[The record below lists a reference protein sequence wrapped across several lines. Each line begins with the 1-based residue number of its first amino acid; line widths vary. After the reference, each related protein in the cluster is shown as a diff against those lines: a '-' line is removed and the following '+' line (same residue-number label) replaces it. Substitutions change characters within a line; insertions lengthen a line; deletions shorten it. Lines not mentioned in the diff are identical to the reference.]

1 MEQNSSTTFVADNRS
16 FFSRRDW
23 SSFWT
28 AFLIS
33 FAVYFY
39 TLAPTVTMEDCGE
52 LATAG
57 AYLGVPHPP
66 GYPIWTMLVW
76 VFTKVFS
83 FVTFRGQPNPA
94 WSISLASAVFGALA
108 SGITAMLIC
117 RSGQD
122 IISQLKSRT
131 RDISESTE
139 NVFCWVGGVTGSLL
153 FAFSPVNWSQ
163 SVIVE
168 AYTLNSLF
176 LALVMILAYAWIKKQ
191 SDSTL
196 IILSFVFGV
205 GLTNYQ
211 ALLLMLPALVIIVLL
226 RNTTLFRDFVVASI
240 PFLCVFI
247 LIKSNN
253 WQDIPNP
260 TSPLDYI
267 LMAIKSVS
275 LPPLLHPTHFTC
287 FIYLT
292 LNLLAIALIY
302 YFLPNGKTVA
312 FSILG
317 MELGLAVYGYMPLSS
332 ETNPPMNWGYPR
344 TFEGFI
350 HAITRGQYE
359 RISPTDIFS
368 MQFIHQ
374 IGAYLSD
381 LRGQFTLLI
390 APLGLLPFVTWEM
403 NLAGRKIKAIN
414 LAIPLFLLITAL
426 IVAEELILSTGIPI
440 ISSTYKSLLGFLIL
454 IQGVGVITLFTS
466 QIDVFSSHLRNEEA
480 PFSER
485 LTILTVLAIIIGIFL
500 MFEVMLAVQLAAIIA
515 PIRQATQAIPP
526 DQLHA
531 AMMKGTGVLL
541 LAIAPPALFL
551 IAAILHRT
559 RTELRLSIDTD
570 SQKWIASTLC
580 SFLVMSILFIAL
592 ANPKG
597 DIQDYFIQRVKFISS
612 HALYAFW
619 IGYGII
625 FGLTIVATFFKGR
638 KIIVFS
644 GIAIAALLPIIPL
657 KENAFNREQIR
668 IVGGA
673 EQNGHDFGW
682 QFGNYQLR
690 GADAINEELSSDE
703 EPLPNPTFPPE
714 MGTNAVFFGGTD
726 PGRFVPT
733 YMIYSARVREDVF
746 LITQNALADNTY
758 MNVMRDLYG
767 NQIWIPAQTDS
778 AGAFTRYVEDVR
790 TGKRPPNA
798 DIKIENGRVQISG
811 AMGVMEING
820 VLAQLIFEH
829 NNYKHDFY
837 VEESYVIRWM
847 YPYMEPHGLIMKI
860 NRDIVPKISRQRVS
874 DDMDFW
880 DWYTRR
886 LTSNNKF
893 LRDIVARKSF
903 SKLRSA
909 IAGLYAFAN
918 ERRPEESERAFHESR
933 LLYPLSPEA
942 NFRLA
947 ELYMS
952 QGRTKNIR
960 RLMSEFKKQDPGNKN
975 VAQFMDHVNRT
986 EKIGDRI
993 ATLEKNVKANTM
1005 SIENAFE
1012 LADCYLQAGQPGTT
1026 VTILNNI
1033 IGNTNLPAFYYLNC
1047 AKLFQKINQLDGMN
1061 RALDL
1066 CTKNFPSN
1074 APPEAYI
1081 EMARLYAQTSQME
1094 KMAAVLEKYLKL
1106 QPGDWKA
1113 WLDLAAIQI
1122 GMKQTNSATKS
1133 LENAARSGGTLAV
1146 QAINQDQRFNNIR
1159 PKHTPAN
1166 NNILN
1171 LIR

>member
-1 MEQNSSTTFVADNRS
+1 MEQDSSISAGPYS
-16 FFSRRDW
+16 KGFFSRRDW

-76 VFTKVFS
+76 IFTKVFS

-94 WSISLASAVFGALA
+94 WSIALASAVFGSLA
-108 SGITAMLIC
+108 SGVTAMLIC

-131 RDISESTE
+131 QHISQSTE
-139 NVFCWVGGVTGSLL
+139 NIFCWVGGVTGSLL

-176 LALVMILAYAWIKKQ
+176 LALVMILAYVWIKRQ
-191 SDSTL
+191 SNRTL
-196 IILSFVFGV
+196 VILSFVFGV

-211 ALLLMLPALVIIVLL
+211 ALLLMLPALVILVLL
-226 RNTTLFRDFVVASI
+226 RNTSLFRDFIVACI
-240 PFLCVFI
+240 PFMCVFV
-247 LIKSNN
+247 LIKANS
-253 WQDIPNP
+253 WPEIPNP
-260 TSPLDYI
+260 SQPLDYI
-267 LMAIKSVS
+267 FIAIKSVS

-292 LNLLAIALIY
+292 LNFLAVIMIY

-317 MELGLAVYGYMPLSS
+317 FELGLAVYGYMPLAS

-374 IGAYLSD
+374 IGDYLAD
-381 LRGQFTLLI
+381 LRGQFTLLV
-390 APLGLLPFVTWEM
+390 APLGFLPFVTWEM
-403 NLAGRKIKAIN
+403 NLAGRKIKAIY
-414 LAIPLFLLITAL
+414 LAIPLFLLVAAM
-426 IVAEELILSTGIPI
+426 IVAEELTVSTGIPV
-440 ISSTYKSLLGFLIL
+440 ISSTYKSLIGVLII
-454 IQGVGVITLFTS
+454 IQGIGVITLFTTQIADFAS
-466 QIDVFSSHLRNEEA
+466 QLRNTQS

-485 LTILTVLAIIIGIFL
+485 LTILSVLAIMFGVFL

-526 DQLHA
+526 DQFHA
-531 AMMKGTGVLL
+531 AVIRGTGVLL
-541 LAIAPPALFL
+541 LAIVPPAMLL
-551 IAAILHRT
+551 IVTILHRT
-559 RTELRLSIDTD
+559 RSELRLSIDAE

-612 HALYAFW
+612 HTLYAFW

-638 KIIVFS
+638 TVIVYS
-644 GIAIAALLPIIPL
+644 GIVIAALLPIIPL

-690 GADAINEELSSDE
+690 GADAINEELSPGE
-703 EPLPNPTFPPE
+703 EPLPDPTFPPE

-733 YMIYSARVREDVF
+733 YMIYSAKVREDVF

-790 TGKRPPNA
+790 AGKRPPNA
-798 DIKIENGRVQISG
+798 DIKIQNGRVQISG

-847 YPYMEPHGLIMKI
+847 YPYLEPHGLIMKI
-860 NRDIVPKISRQRVS
+860 NRDVVPKISQQRVF

-909 IAGLYAFAN
+909 IAGLYVFAN
-918 ERRPEESERAFHESR
+918 ERRPEESERAFQESR

-947 ELYMS
+947 EMYMS
-952 QGRTKNIR
+952 QGRTKDIR
-960 RLMSEFKKQDPGNKN
+960 RLLSEFQRQDPGNKN
-975 VAQFMDHVNRT
+975 VTQFLDHVNRT
-986 EKIGDRI
+986 EKLSERI
-993 ATLEKNVKANTM
+993 TALEKNVKSNTM
-1005 SIENAFE
+1005 TIETALE
-1012 LADCYLQAGQPGTT
+1012 LADCYIQAGQPGTT
-1026 VTILNNI
+1026 VSILNNVI
-1033 IGNTNLPAFYYLNC
+1033 ANTNLPAFYYLNC
-1047 AKLFQKINQLDGMN
+1047 AKLYQKINRTDEMN

-1066 CTKNFPSN
+1066 CTNNFPSN

-1081 EMARLYAQTSQME
+1081 EIARLFAQTSQME
-1094 KMAAVLEKYLKL
+1094 KMGGILEKYLKV

-1113 WLDLAAIQI
+1113 WLDLAAIQVGI
-1122 GMKQTNSATKS
+1122 KKTSEAAKS
-1133 LENAARSGGTLAV
+1133 LENATRSGGSLAV
-1146 QAINQDQRFNNIR
+1146 QAINQDSRFNNIR
-1159 PKHTPAN
+1159 PGSAPSS
-1166 NNILN
+1166 NILN